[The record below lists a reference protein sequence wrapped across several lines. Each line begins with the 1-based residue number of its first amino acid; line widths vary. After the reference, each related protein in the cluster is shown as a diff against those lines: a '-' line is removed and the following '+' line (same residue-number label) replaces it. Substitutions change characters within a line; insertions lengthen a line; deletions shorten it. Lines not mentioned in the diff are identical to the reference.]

1 MDAAHRDAAHAAAKL
16 AYETKPFYRETRAM
30 LDAVNAL
37 DLETLRGLVDDDYGI
52 VDIDPEGHSVV
63 IESKEAWDAY
73 MARNMAAMRAAGA
86 QLDSEIVD
94 YDGEVG
100 ESFGY
105 SVVHFRQSVTL
116 GGNTLDNHC
125 VATIVWKN
133 TDDGWKEARWHCSL
147 KSA

>member
-1 MDAAHRDAAHAAAKL
+1 MDTANATASPAH
-16 AYETKPFYRETRAM
+16 ETKPFYSETQAM
-30 LDAVNAL
+30 LNAVNAL
-37 DLETLRGLVDDDYGI
+37 DLDTLRGLVDDDYGI
-52 VDIDPEGHSVV
+52 VDIDPEGKSVV

-73 MARNMAAMRAAGA
+73 MARNMAAMKAAGA

-94 YDGEVG
+94 YDGEAG
-100 ESFGY
+100 KRFGY

-116 GGNTLDNHC
+116 GGNILDNHC

-133 TDDGWKEARWHCSL
+133 TADGWKEARWHCSL